1 MFHKPNLSRRQAV
14 AATALCVAGVAPV
27 PAAALRPA
35 LHLAGDSTMADKPL
49 DPPNPERGWGQA
61 LRELMRDPGRLV
73 HHAVNGRSTKSFR
86 DEGRWARL
94 LEQLEPGDVVIIQF
108 GHNDQKVE
116 DPTRYA
122 APETDYRDN
131 LRRFVAEVR
140 ERRGVPILA
149 TSVVRRRFDAAAQLV
164 PTLGAYPAT
173 ARAVAA
179 ELSVPLLDLERATH
193 ALVQGQGPEASKRLY
208 LWVRPGAYTRCPQGC
223 EDDTHFSAAGAH
235 AVAELAAQALRAQGL
250 VPAAWLK

>member
-1 MFHKPNLSRRQAV
+1 MFHQPSLSRRRAV
-14 AATALCVAGVAPV
+14 AATALCLAGVASV
-27 PAAALRPA
+27 SAAVLHPA

-61 LRELMRDPGRLV
+61 LRELMREPGRLV
-73 HHAVNGRSTKSFR
+73 NHAVNGRSTRSFR
-86 DEGRWARL
+86 DEGRWTRL
-94 LEQLEPGDVVIIQF
+94 LAQLEPRDAVIIQF

-116 DPTRYA
+116 DPTRHA
-122 APETDYRDN
+122 AAKTDYRDN

-140 ERRGVPILA
+140 ERQGVPILA
-149 TSVVRRRFDAAAQLV
+149 TSVVRRRFDAAGQLLH
-164 PTLGAYPAT
+164 TLGGYPAA

-193 ALVQGQGPEASKRLY
+193 ALVRGLGPEASKRLY
-208 LWVRPGAYTRCPQGC
+208 VWVRPGEYTRHPQGR
-223 EDDTHFSAAGAH
+223 EDDTHFSAAGAR

-250 VPAAWLK
+250 APAAWLK